1 MKAHRSVI
9 AQEMNSESG
18 MSLIEI
24 LIVIT
29 LIAVAGSFV
38 ATRVFD
44 SLQEGNQKAAI
55 AQINGLK
62 TAMEDYRR
70 LCNNYPTTDQNLD
83 ALVAKP
89 SSGTECP
96 NYPAS
101 SFLPDGK
108 IPKDAWGNPFQY
120 ESDGKKYV
128 IWSFGKDGKE
138 GGEGYDKD
146 LKSND

>member
-1 MKAHRSVI
+1 MKVHRSVVR
-9 AQEMNSESG
+9 NESG

-38 ATRVFD
+38 AGRVFD

-55 AQINGLK
+55 AQMSGLK

-70 LCNNYPTTDQNLD
+70 LCNNYPSTEQNLE
-83 ALVAKP
+83 ALIAKP
-89 SSGTECP
+89 SSGPECP

-101 SFLPDGK
+101 AFLQDGK
-108 IPKDAWGNPFQY
+108 VPKVPWDTPYQY
-120 ESDGKKYV
+120 ESDGRKFV
-128 IWSFGKDGKE
+128 ITSLGRDKEE

-146 LKSND
+146 LHSND

>member
-1 MKAHRSVI
+1 MKAHRSV
-9 AQEMNSESG
+9 MRSESG

-38 ATRVFD
+38 ASKVFD
-44 SLQEGNQKAAI
+44 RLQEGNQMAAK

-62 TAMEDYRR
+62 SMLEDYRR
-70 LCNNYPTTDQNLD
+70 LCNNYPTSDQNLE
-83 ALVAKP
+83 ALVSKP
-89 SSGTECP
+89 SSGPECP

-101 SFLPDGK
+101 GFITDGK
-108 IPKDAWGNPFQY
+108 VPKDPWTNPYIY

-128 IWSFGKDGKE
+128 ITSLGQDGKE
-138 GGEGYDKD
+138 NGEGYDKD
-146 LKSND
+146 IKSNE

>member
-1 MKAHRSVI
+1 MKSHRSAVR
-9 AQEMNSESG
+9 NESG

-83 ALVAKP
+83 ALLAKP
-89 SSGTECP
+89 TSGTECP

-108 IPKDAWGNPFQY
+108 LPKDPWGNPYQY
-120 ESDGKKYV
+120 ESDGRKYV

-138 GGEGYDKD
+138 GGEGYDRD
-146 LKSND
+146 VKSNE